1 MKKLFFTVMIFFPV
15 YVFANT
21 PDSLEV
27 TPRYDLT
34 EELSKPAS
42 NGGEVRL
49 NSSPNIEN
57 LLKWHTRINETKKSF
72 TGYRIQI
79 HSVNSYGCNIEQ
91 LKEMRN
97 KFEEAYPDIP
107 AYLKYFDP
115 DFKIRVGN
123 FHSRLESISALYR
136 VRKMYP
142 SSYPVKTEI
151 SIEELKRIPMQDIPG
166 KLQETSEEE
175 GPEIWK

>member
-1 MKKLFFTVMIFFPV
+1 MSKLIVLILLFPIRLL
-15 YVFANT
+15 ANT
-21 PDSLEV
+21 PDSV
-27 TPRYDLT
+27 IVVPRYDII
-34 EELSKPAS
+34 EELQTPGE

-49 NSSPNIEN
+49 HCDSPIAN
-57 LLKWHTRINETKKSF
+57 LLKWHIHMNDKKKTF

-97 KFEEAYPDIP
+97 NFEETFIDIP

-115 DFKIRVGN
+115 DFKIRAGN
-123 FHSRLESISALYR
+123 FHSRLESIPALHR
-136 VRKMYP
+136 IRKVYP

-151 SIEELKRIPMQDIPG
+151 SIEELKRIPMQDL
-166 KLQETSEEE
+166 LQEENGQNEE
-175 GPEIWK
+175 KL